1 MCRVPRKMSTTP
13 AMSDQELAPIDEGLR
28 ENETRFHL
36 LLDTLPFIAFVIAP
50 GGRAKHYNRRF
61 IKYHG
66 FVPGDDKAA
75 RTGLLHP
82 DDQSRLVEQRQSGA
96 AARNEYIVEA
106 RLRRHDGAYRWH
118 RIHNKPLIDA
128 GDLVGWLGSAV
139 DIHDVV
145 RANEILEQ
153 RVVAR
158 TAELETVNRQLTDE
172 IAQRRQT
179 EEGLRVSEARYRL
192 LYDRTPMALQ
202 SVDAQARLL
211 DVNNTWLTMFEYTRD
226 EVIGCSLA
234 GFMTPDSAEQ
244 YCTQAWPEMLARGG
258 RLHVVDCQFLTRSGR
273 MFDGRLAASGEFDPA
288 GRFVRSWSAIAD
300 VTVEKRAERSLR
312 HAQRLEAV
320 GQLTAGVA
328 HDFNNLLTAILG
340 NLELLAKCP
349 ATDQQP
355 GPSLDQ
361 ARMAHLIAGA
371 RSAAERGAKLTTQ
384 LLAFSRR
391 QRIAAEPVDLN
402 RLLEGMQPLL
412 RSTIGGNITVDV
424 QAADGISAALA
435 DPTQVELAILNLAIN
450 ARDAMPCGGTITI
463 ETAHVTL
470 GEPGWPEEPK
480 AGDYVAVRVSDTGTG
495 IPDTVRERMFEPF
508 FTTKGVGKGSGLGL
522 SQVLGVIKQLG
533 GGLAVRSA
541 PGDGTCMSIFLPPT
555 GAAYVHSPPPFPA
568 ETAPRPRG
576 RILLVDDDADVRSIA
591 SAMLTRAGYD
601 VDEVSSCAAA
611 LDALERGVCET
622 QLVLADVVMPGIN
635 GVAFAAIVRR
645 TWPGLPVLLMTGHA
659 NSDLLPMGAEHEVL
673 RKPFQAAD
681 LEARVQQAIVRTGGE
696 VG

>member
-1 MCRVPRKMSTTP
+1 MPP
-13 AMSDQELAPIDEGLR
+13 ATAHEYTQEMSDQELAPVDEGLR

-36 LLDTLPFIAFVIAP
+36 LLDTLPFIAFAIAP
-50 GGRAKHYNRRF
+50 GGRAKHYNRSF
-61 IKYHG
+61 IEYHG
-66 FVPGDDKAA
+66 FVPGDDKAS
-75 RTGLLHP
+75 RTALLHP
-82 DDQSRLVEQRQSGA
+82 DDQSRLAEARRSA
-96 AARNEYIVEA
+96 AFRNEYIVEA

-128 GDLVGWLGSAV
+128 GALVGWLGSAV
-139 DIHDVV
+139 DVHDVV
-145 RANEILEQ
+145 LANEILER
-153 RVVAR
+153 RVAAR
-158 TAELETVNRQLTDE
+158 TAEVETVNRQLTAE

-179 EEGLRVSEARYRL
+179 EEGLRVSKACYRL

-202 SVDAQARLL
+202 SVDAQARLI
-211 DVNNTWLTMFEYTRD
+211 DVNDTWLTMFEYTRE
-226 EVIGCSLA
+226 EVIGCSLTR
-234 GFMTPDSAEQ
+234 FMTPESAEQ
-244 YCTQAWPEMLARGG
+244 YGVQAWPEMLASGG
-258 RLHVVDCQFLTRSGR
+258 RLRVRDFQFVTRSGR
-273 MFDGRLAASGEFDPA
+273 VLDGRLAASGEFDPE
-288 GRFVRSWSAIAD
+288 GKFVRSWSAIAD
-300 VTVEKRAERSLR
+300 VTVEKRAERNLR
-312 HAQRLEAV
+312 HAQRMEAV
-320 GQLTAGVA
+320 GQLTAGIA

-355 GPSLDQ
+355 GPPLDL
-361 ARMAHLIAGA
+361 ARMAHLVAGA

-384 LLAFSRR
+384 LLAFSRQ

-402 RLLEGMQPLL
+402 GLVEGMEPLL
-412 RSTIGGNITVDV
+412 RSTIGGNITVNV
-424 QAADGISAALA
+424 QAADGISGALA
-435 DPTQVELAILNLAIN
+435 DPTQLELAILNLAIN

-463 ETAHVTL
+463 ETAHVKL

-541 PGDGTCMSIFLPPT
+541 PGDGTCMSIFLPRT
-555 GAAYVHSPPPFPA
+555 DAAYSASPPPFPA
-568 ETAPRPRG
+568 EVAPGLRG
-576 RILLVDDDADVRSIA
+576 RILVVDDDADVRSIA
-591 SAMLTRAGYD
+591 AAMLTHAGYE
-601 VDEVSSCAAA
+601 VDEASSGAAA
-611 LDALERGVCET
+611 LDALERGVCDT

-635 GVAFAAIVRR
+635 GVEFAAIVRR
-645 TWPGLPVLLMTGHA
+645 TWPCLPVLLMTGYA

-673 RKPFQAAD
+673 RKPFQAAE
-681 LEARVQQAIVRTGGE
+681 LEARIQRAMVRSRGE